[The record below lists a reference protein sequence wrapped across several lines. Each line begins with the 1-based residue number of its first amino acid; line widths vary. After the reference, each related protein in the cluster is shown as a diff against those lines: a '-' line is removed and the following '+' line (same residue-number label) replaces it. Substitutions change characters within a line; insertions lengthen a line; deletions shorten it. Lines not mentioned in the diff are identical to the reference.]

1 MKIKFSSALLTIC
14 MALAGVSTASA
25 DVLWTSDNA
34 GQPDSRS
41 TEFRHEF
48 ESTEGQIISFNWTV
62 SSEGGCDRLYVMID
76 DLIVLEESGESS
88 GLFTREVTPGNHV
101 LVAYYTKDGSVDSG
115 LDCAS
120 ISDLTFRNVVS
131 EWYIADDE
139 NWAAKYICGEGIRD
153 FDESHDPAVQQ
164 KDGAVVRWYEPG
176 YDDSE
181 WGNLVGPVSR
191 DELGNWESAD
201 HGAYWIRKTF
211 TINDYYE
218 SAVFTMRCNQDDV
231 ARYYINGTLVTEM
244 GCNGFYDYTTI
255 TVDPSLLHEGENI
268 LAVHV
273 VDNGG
278 GNSFIDFSLR
288 CDFAFSGLADGVAA
302 AENYKASIPQY
313 PLIQA
318 EIDAAIA
325 KANSDVESGVKEGV
339 AISALFATVDLCKKA
354 AARHDRLSQLMA
366 EAESLL
372 VGDAEAA
379 DVAAALADA
388 KTVNND
394 GIEIAETEDAIK
406 ALAIAIGIWRT
417 KDIDLD
423 EVSFNRELVAED
435 GIRYHLNMENHVA
448 RLARFEGMIT
458 PAHVDIPAVVFF
470 NDEVY
475 TVVSIGEEWARD
487 RAIHTVS
494 IPKTVKRIEESAFR
508 YMYELESLTIPENV
522 TYIGRWAFWECHNL
536 TELNILSQNIQ
547 YWGYETLGGTP
558 EMKIRLSSIV
568 PPAVENNSL
577 YGSNKKVYIPVESF
591 HAYRLSAAWSNCI
604 LIGGDGVA
612 VKAVLPKAGDLG
624 DIVLNAGEDLYL
636 QEVNRLTIEG
646 DMNETDWDT
655 FRSMSNLIEVDF
667 SKVRTPLPDAILRY
681 RWALESVVL
690 PENMEYVPYELMRGC
705 YNVEEINIPETVK
718 SFGERAFFECR
729 KITSIV
735 IPDAVEN
742 IRYDSFSGCINLS
755 NVKLPANLKEIEGY
769 AFNGCNL
776 TELELPSGVKN
787 IRHDA
792 FHGNK
797 LASLKLNEG
806 LENIEEHA
814 FAHNNQLTEVI
825 LPSTL
830 RYCTNDPFWCCSN
843 LKKITTQSVIP
854 SETNS
859 YCPIT
864 GVNMSDVTLLVP
876 EISVNLYKL
885 APGWSEFYTI
895 KSSGMMPE
903 NIDVYRDYTMNLDT
917 ESFNISDSY
926 KPNVFIHNNAA
937 LTISSK
943 SMLSAGQ
950 FRMEYGAGMNSY
962 WADYNYWNW
971 NSSRDFAA
979 QSLIV
984 NGDMRADDVELTL
997 NCQRDRWNFITF
1009 PFNIKV
1015 GDIMPYDSETRWVI
1029 REYSGENR
1037 ANEDW
1042 NNTWV
1047 NLTPDVLLKA
1057 GKGYAIHCYNP
1068 NMENVQFRLVPEN
1081 DTQRQ
1086 YLFDSKDKTTA
1097 LDEYLPL
1104 YDFEQNRSWNLVGN
1118 PYPSFYDISYM
1129 DFTAPITIWNT
1140 HYQQYRA
1147 LSPVDDEYVL
1157 GPGESFF
1164 VQKPV
1169 DKDNIIFSNE
1179 GRQTRSQKREHVA
1192 RVKNNAAE
1200 QASRQIVNIV
1210 LSSDNGS
1217 DQTRVVLN
1225 DKASTAYELDKDAT
1239 KFAAMNAEQPQVYT
1253 VCGNVNY
1260 AINERPMQS
1269 GIVNL
1274 AVHCGA
1280 DGMYAITL
1288 QEDINVSVMIEDTE
1302 MGTLTPLTADGGYTF
1317 SAVAGDYTG
1326 RFVLHFGNTADG
1338 IIDHVIDATTDTPA
1352 YNLSGRRVNEAG
1364 YRGII
1369 IKNGQKTLK

>member
-1 MKIKFSSALLTIC
+1 MKTKLNSALLTMS

-25 DVLWTSDNA
+25 EVVWTSDNA
-34 GQPDSRS
+34 GQQDSRS
-41 TEFRHEF
+41 TEFRYEF
-48 ESTEGQIISFNWTV
+48 ESTEGQSLSFNWAV
-62 SSEGGCDRLYVMID
+62 SSETGCDYLHVLID
-76 DLIVLEESGESS
+76 DQEVLVESGERSS
-88 GLFTREVTPGNHV
+88 VFSREVAPGNHV
-101 LVAYYTKDGSVDSG
+101 MVAYYQKDGSEDVGS
-115 LDCAS
+115 DCAT
-120 ISDLTFRNVVS
+120 ISDLTLTNIIT

-139 NWAAKYICGEGIRD
+139 NWTAKYICGVDICD

-164 KDGAVVRWYEPG
+164 KDGAVVKWFEPD

-181 WGNLVGPVSR
+181 WGNLTGPVSR
-191 DELGNWESAD
+191 DELGNWEGGGN
-201 HGAYWIRKTF
+201 GAYWIRKKF
-211 TINDYYE
+211 NIVDFYE
-218 SAVFTMRCNQDDV
+218 AATYTMRCNQDDA
-231 ARYYINGTLVTEM
+231 ARYYINGTLVAEM
-244 GCNGFYDYTTI
+244 GCNGFYDNTTI
-255 TVDPSLLHEGENI
+255 NIDPSLLHEGENT

-288 CDFAFSGLADGVAA
+288 SNFVFTSIADGVAA
-302 AENYKASIPQY
+302 AEKYKASIPQY

-372 VGDAEAA
+372 VDDAEAA

-417 KDIDLD
+417 NDIDLD
-423 EVSFNRELVAED
+423 GINFNREFVAED
-435 GIRYHLNMENHVA
+435 GIRYYINMENHVA

-458 PAHVDIPAVVFF
+458 PPHVDIPAVVFF

-487 RAIHTVS
+487 LAIHTVS
-494 IPKTVKRIEESAFR
+494 IPKTVKRIEENAFR
-508 YMYELESLTIPENV
+508 YMRDLESLTIPEGV
-522 TYIGRWAFWECHNL
+522 TYIGRWAFLDCHKL

-547 YWGYETLGGTP
+547 FWGTESFIGTP
-558 EMKIRLSSIV
+558 DMKIHLNSIV
-568 PPAVENNSL
+568 PPAVEYNNLS
-577 YGSNKKVYIPVESF
+577 GGRKMVYIPADSF
-591 HAYRLSAAWSNCI
+591 HAYRLSDAWSNCL

-624 DIVLNAGEDLYL
+624 DIVLSAGDDIYL

-646 DMNETDWDT
+646 DMNETDWNT

-667 SKVRTPLPDAILRY
+667 SKVRTPLPDAILRD
-681 RWALESVVL
+681 RWALERVVL
-690 PENMEYVPYELMRGC
+690 PENMEHVPYELLCRC
-705 YNVEEINIPETVK
+705 YNLEEINIPETVK
-718 SFGERAFFECR
+718 SIGEGAFRECS

-742 IRYDSFSGCINLS
+742 IRYDAFTGCYNLTD
-755 NVKLPANLKEIEGY
+755 VKLPANLKEIEGW
-769 AFNGCNL
+769 AFNGCSL

-787 IRHDA
+787 VRHDA
-792 FHGNK
+792 FRGNK
-797 LASLKLNEG
+797 LTSLKLNEG

-814 FAHNNQLTEVI
+814 FAENYQLTEVL

-830 RYCTNDPFWCCSN
+830 RYCTNDPFWRCSN

-859 YCPIT
+859 YCPIS

-885 APGWSEFYTI
+885 APGWSEFYSI
-895 KSSGMMPE
+895 KSSNMMPE

-917 ESFNISDSY
+917 TAFSISESY
-926 KPNVFIHNNAA
+926 KPNVFIHNNSA

-950 FRMEYGAGMNSY
+950 FRMEYGAGMNAF
-962 WADYNYWNW
+962 WADHDYWNW
-971 NSSRDFAA
+971 STPRDFGA

-997 NCQRDRWNFITF
+997 NCQRDRWNFVTF

-1015 GDIMPYDSETRWVI
+1015 GNIMPLESETRWVI

-1042 NNTWV
+1042 DNTWV
-1047 NLTPDVLLKA
+1047 NLTPDVLLQA

-1068 NMENVQFRLVPEN
+1068 DMENVQFRLVPEN

-1200 QASRQIVNIV
+1200 QASRQIINIV

-1317 SAVAGDYTG
+1317 SAKAGDYTD
-1326 RFVLHFGNTADG
+1326 RFVLHFANTADG
-1338 IIDHVIDATTDTPA
+1338 IIDHIADDATETPA
-1352 YNLSGRRVNEAG
+1352 YNLSGHRVNEAN

-1369 IKNGQKTLK
+1369 IKNGQKNLK